1 MMVQIILAAGV
12 ILYLINIVSY
22 DAVSVRYIFWLF
34 SLLIYIL
41 LNNHVLFMSSFSLLQ
56 TISYWLQHKD
66 YPSGY

>member
-12 ILYLINIVSY
+12 IVYLINIVSY

-41 LNNHVLFMSSFSLLQ
+41 LNNHVLFMSSFSLLH

-66 YPSGY
+66 YQSGC